1 MSIEE
6 IKSYLAAPNA
16 EDFIAIVDQKT
27 KEIDQKIEK
36 LKQTK
41 ELLQTK
47 KQQLRLCETK
57 KDAGIHLV
65 QCPQETYLTAP
76 FTFRDLSLIHI

>member
-1 MSIEE
+1 MLKELNMSIEE
-6 IKSYLAAPNA
+6 IKSYLDAPNA

-41 ELLQTK
+41 DLLQRKNSSSVFARQK
-47 KQQLRLCETK
+47 KTRRHSSRPNVRRK
-57 KDAGIHLV
+57 
-65 QCPQETYLTAP
+65 
-76 FTFRDLSLIHI
+76 LI